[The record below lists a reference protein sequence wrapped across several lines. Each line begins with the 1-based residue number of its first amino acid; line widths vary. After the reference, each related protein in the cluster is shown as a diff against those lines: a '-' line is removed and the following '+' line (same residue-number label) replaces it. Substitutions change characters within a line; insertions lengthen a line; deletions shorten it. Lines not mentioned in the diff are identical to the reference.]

1 MSQRR
6 SQLIRDIDTI
16 VEYGHRQILRHREGP
31 DDLWLA
37 YFVGGTQLS
46 VCASAASFQ
55 LDKRIGKA
63 ESATIGEKDH
73 KALLRRLPNTGA
85 ARCHVLNYAGPE
97 IAAKILTSL
106 HESLNGNATTTIA
119 HMLDFVAG
127 KVRATGSVDTLDTRC
142 FGGNRIYPAAAV
154 AIALATWQ
162 PTERKAELD
171 RLSAFLCRE
180 FDRASGEWQPAD
192 HGRPDLAV
200 NSAAFV
206 ALRLM
211 GTGQSLLRPAARA
224 IAAAVT
230 KDLSGQFYEE
240 KLGKNASDTYVPLKL
255 NRYAWAAEALFM
267 MRGLIPE
274 PERKKALVALAR
286 RLLDRYL
293 PMSAS
298 NGNPGRELPG
308 QESIEEFARD
318 MIALWTIRQELSHR
332 FGRRFLAWRFASWK
346 RLPPKKERK
355 PVGTEVDREQQM
367 LNWTKA
373 SVILGA
379 AIGAAGILIAL
390 FLG

>member
-6 SQLIRDIDTI
+6 SQLIRDIDST

-55 LDKRIGKA
+55 FDIRIGKA
-63 ESATIGEKDH
+63 ESGTIGEKDH
-73 KALLRRLPNTGA
+73 KALIRRLPNSGA

-97 IAAKILTSL
+97 IAAKILASL
-106 HESLNGNATTTIA
+106 HEPLKGNATTTIS

-127 KVRATGSVDTLDTRC
+127 KVRSTGSVDTLDTRC
-142 FGGNRIYPAAAV
+142 FGGNRIYPAAAS

-162 PTERKAELD
+162 PAERKAELE

-180 FDRASGEWQPAD
+180 FDRGSGEWQPAD
-192 HGRPDLAV
+192 IGKPELAV
-200 NSAAFV
+200 NAAAFT

-211 GTGQSLLRPAARA
+211 GTGDSVVRPAAQA
-224 IAAAVT
+224 IVATVT

-240 KLGKNASDTYVPLKL
+240 KLGKNASDMYVPLKL
-255 NRYAWAAEALFM
+255 NRYAWATEALVA
-267 MRGLIPE
+267 MRGLVGE
-274 PERKKALVALAR
+274 SERKKALIALAR
-286 RLLDRYL
+286 TLLDRYR
-293 PMSAS
+293 PMSAN

-332 FGRRFLAWRFASWK
+332 FGPRFLAWRFTTWK
-346 RLPPKKERK
+346 RLPAKKQRK
-355 PVGTEVDREQQM
+355 SVEKKTDPEQQM
-367 LNWTKA
+367 LHWTKA
-373 SVILGA
+373 SVIVGA
-379 AIGAAGILIAL
+379 AIGIAGILIAL
-390 FLG
+390 LLG